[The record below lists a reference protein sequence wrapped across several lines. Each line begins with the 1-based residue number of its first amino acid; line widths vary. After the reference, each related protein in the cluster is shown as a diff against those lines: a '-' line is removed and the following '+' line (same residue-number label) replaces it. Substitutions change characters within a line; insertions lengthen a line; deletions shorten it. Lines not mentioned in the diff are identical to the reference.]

1 MKMTVVSTAALLLL
15 TAGASRGA
23 SAAPPAA
30 AAYDAAAAD
39 ARALLAELVAADTTN
54 PPGNEARVA
63 AIGAAR
69 LKELGIAHEVDEFA
83 PGRANLIARIKGDGS
98 EKPLL
103 LLSHS
108 DVVGASGQ
116 PWTSDPHTLTERDG
130 FLMGRGASDDLGMGV
145 VAFEVMKLL
154 QQARTPLRRDVILA
168 WTGDEESGGEGI
180 RWQLKHK
187 PETIDA
193 AVALNE
199 GGSLIIGE
207 SGKPRLFQ
215 LQVAEKS
222 NEDFEISVSG
232 PTGHSSVP
240 LPGNAIARLARGLD
254 KLAQHRF
261 PARLLSATRAYFAE
275 RAKAETGRTAEAMR
289 AIVAAYDA
297 RKELPADAVGVIEE
311 DIPVGLNL
319 RTTCVITTISGG
331 TRVNALPASARANV
345 NCRMLPDET
354 AAGVRDQLVAW
365 LEDPGFAVKAEGK
378 VGFARASPVENE
390 VPAAL
395 LKVMGEL
402 HPGVP
407 VIPFMGRGFTDSR
420 SLRAHGIESY
430 GVKPLGLTELEERRA
445 HGIDERIPVG
455 SLRPAVE
462 LYHRLVLELA
472 ARR

>member
-1 MKMTVVSTAALLLL
+1 MQWIALAATALLLSA
-15 TAGASRGA
+15 AGAR
-23 SAAPPAA
+23 AADGS
-30 AAYDAAAAD
+30 AAYDAAAID

-54 PPGNEARVA
+54 PPGNEARIA

-69 LKELGIAHEVDEFA
+69 FKALGILHEVDEFA
-83 PGRANLIARIKGDGS
+83 PGRANLIARLKGDGT

-103 LLSHS
+103 LLSHT

-116 PWTSDPHTLTERDG
+116 PWTSDAHKLTERDG

-154 QQARTPLRRDVILA
+154 QQAKTPLRRDVILA

-193 AVALNE
+193 VVALNE
-199 GGSLIIGE
+199 GGSLVLGDD
-207 SGKPRLFQ
+207 GKPKLFQ

-261 PARLLSATRAYFAE
+261 PARLLPATRAFFVE
-275 RAKAETGRTAEAMR
+275 RAKAEGGRMAEAMR
-289 AIVAAYDA
+289 TIVAAYDA
-297 RKELPADAVGVIEE
+297 RKELPAAAVAVIEE
-311 DIPVGLNL
+311 DLPVGLNL
-319 RTTCVITTISGG
+319 RTTCVITTIAGG
-331 TRVNALPASARANV
+331 TRVNALPASAKANV

-354 AAGVRDQLVAW
+354 GAGVREQIVAW
-365 LEDPGFAVKAEGK
+365 LEDPGLAVKADGK

-395 LKVMGEL
+395 RKVMGQMF
-402 HPGVP
+402 PGVP
-407 VIPFMGRGFTDSR
+407 VVPFMGRGYTDSR
-420 SLRAHGIESY
+420 SLRARDIESY
-430 GVKPLGLTELEERRA
+430 GVKPLALTELEERRA